1 MTISKKFIK
10 INLNTQG
17 EYTVEEILDIY
28 KNFIEKYA
36 WNYYKYI
43 HAKFEMHMSYVDVED
58 LKQLVRIAIIKTY
71 NKYSIDFNKDENY
84 ENDTIG
90 FFPFMKTNV
99 DGEIKRFIRDTLK
112 VRRKGYNIHEIAVCS
127 VDQSIPNS
135 KGEKEMNLAEV
146 IEDEKSIKDFK
157 LLELKME
164 IENYLLCLDE
174 KAKNI
179 IYDHFFRNMSQH
191 QIGEKYGTSQAQI
204 SRIIK
209 RSLSKMKTIVE
220 SKNSPKR
227 LLKTESKKKKI
238 VTKKTIHNNK
248 EEIIM
253 IKGKIDTRHALEYFE
268 NHIKEERPLDEIME
282 LYCNTFGISKSE
294 LNYALHTT
302 CSSSFNKIVDEYI
315 KFEDDYE
322 EVKVENIMPK
332 QDKVSKIPYRQ
343 PAPCSDFTPIN
354 YTEPKTEKETESIK
368 TNPLA
373 GLNIIDLRIG
383 LDSLEASISKETVT
397 LRNLPEDVELTVE
410 ELKILR
416 DDINKLIEIK
426 ESLSINTLK

>member
-1 MTISKKFIK
+1 
-10 INLNTQG
+10 
-17 EYTVEEILDIY
+17 
-28 KNFIEKYA
+28 
-36 WNYYKYI
+36 
-43 HAKFEMHMSYVDVED
+43 
-58 LKQLVRIAIIKTY
+58 
-71 NKYSIDFNKDENY
+71 
-84 ENDTIG
+84 
-90 FFPFMKTNV
+90 
-99 DGEIKRFIRDTLK
+99 
-112 VRRKGYNIHEIAVCS
+112 
-127 VDQSIPNS
+127 
-135 KGEKEMNLAEV
+135 
-146 IEDEKSIKDFK
+146 
-157 LLELKME
+157 
-164 IENYLLCLDE
+164 
-174 KAKNI
+174 
-179 IYDHFFRNMSQH
+179 
-191 QIGEKYGTSQAQI
+191 
-204 SRIIK
+204 
-209 RSLSKMKTIVE
+209 
-220 SKNSPKR
+220 
-227 LLKTESKKKKI
+227 
-238 VTKKTIHNNK
+238 
-248 EEIIM
+248 M

-268 NHIKEERPLDEIME
+268 RNIEKERPLDEIMDI
-282 LYCNTFGISKSE
+282 YCNAYEISRSE
-294 LNYALHTT
+294 LTYALHTT